1 MQKELKKYEKLK
13 EQMMA
18 LDIAIPGI
26 IRKIYQRCGK
36 KTCRCWKSEEY
47 LHGPYY
53 LWGRMIKGKLTS
65 QSIQK
70 EKVKLYR
77 KWLGNKKQLK
87 KIVAEM
93 LKTGCAYATRIK
105 SLKKDGE

>member
-1 MQKELKKYEKLK
+1 MHKELKKYEKLK
-13 EQMMA
+13 KQLA
-18 LDIAIPGI
+18 TLDIAIPGI

-36 KTCRCWKSEEY
+36 KTCRCWKSDEY

-53 LWGRMIKGKLTS
+53 LWGRMVKGKLSS
-65 QSIQK
+65 QSIPK

-77 KWLGNKKQLK
+77 KWLENRKKLK

-93 LKTGCAYATRIK
+93 LKIGCAYATRIK
-105 SLKKDGE
+105 SLKGGG